1 MAAQG
6 GQEEPV
12 AGWEQ
17 QLAKQMLRPVQG
29 RAQEPSTGDAEGVR
43 AAELADRSSRLTIA
57 RRRALPPAPEWARR
71 AAEAAGLGE
80 GPPDAA

>member
-1 MAAQG
+1 MG
-6 GQEEPV
+6 GQGEEKETV
-12 AGWEQ
+12 VGWEQ
-17 QLAKQMLRPVQG
+17 QLAEQMFRPA
-29 RAQEPSTGDAEGVR
+29 REKAQEQPTGDAEGAR
-43 AAELADRSSRLTIA
+43 AGELADRSSRLTIA